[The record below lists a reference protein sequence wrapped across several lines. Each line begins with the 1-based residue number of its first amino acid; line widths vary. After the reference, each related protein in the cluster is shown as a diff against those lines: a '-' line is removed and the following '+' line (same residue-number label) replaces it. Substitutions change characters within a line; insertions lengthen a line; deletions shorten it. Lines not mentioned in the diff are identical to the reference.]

1 MLPEHPAALPELN
14 LREYLQ
20 IIRRRK
26 VVFIQVFAVV
36 LAIGIVAAMT
46 GKPIYEATAKLLVT
60 AGSSSVSIV
69 DSNNPIATMLAAAQ
83 PDSVDTQL
91 QVLQSGPFLDDAFR
105 LARITPK
112 PSAAPPSVHA
122 QAVENTNVIEVTAEG
137 GDPKQNITG
146 IYYIPP
152 VAGAGEWAKKYDPS
166 VAKNPLIFPSNSY
179 TAKCDTAPTLQGKE
193 EQRVTRAFDAVI
205 NG

>member
-1 MLPEHPAALPELN
+1 MMSNRPMLPEHPAALPELN

-69 DSNNPIATMLAAAQ
+69 DSVMCSQTIL
-83 PDSVDTQL
+83 
-91 QVLQSGPFLDDAFR
+91 PFG
-105 LARITPK
+105 T
-112 PSAAPPSVHA
+112 
-122 QAVENTNVIEVTAEG
+122 
-137 GDPKQNITG
+137 
-146 IYYIPP
+146 
-152 VAGAGEWAKKYDPS
+152 
-166 VAKNPLIFPSNSY
+166 
-179 TAKCDTAPTLQGKE
+179 
-193 EQRVTRAFDAVI
+193 
-205 NG
+205 